1 MPQSQ
6 NPAQAL
12 NSLITEGLSV
22 ALSQKRL
29 MIVSSLSSHAPS
41 QQAHQG
47 QILIRKLGPG
57 KTHKGR
63 PCLTTLH
70 VTYVCMEP
78 AGKPP
83 RQPGSGSG
91 LRM

>member
-22 ALSQKRL
+22 ALSQRR
-29 MIVSSLSSHAPS
+29 LSSHAPP
-41 QQAHQG
+41 QWAYQG

-57 KTHKGR
+57 KTHKGGHR
-63 PCLTTLH
+63 LTTLH
-70 VTYVCMEP
+70 VTYVCMEL

-83 RQPGSGSG
+83 SQPVSGSG

>member
-22 ALSQKRL
+22 ALSQRRL
-29 MIVSSLSSHAPS
+29 MIVSSLSSHAPP
-41 QQAHQG
+41 QRAHQD
-47 QILIRKLGPG
+47 QILIRKFAPG
-57 KTHKGR
+57 KTHKGGHR
-63 PCLTTLH
+63 LITLC

-83 RQPGSGSG
+83 SQPVSGSG